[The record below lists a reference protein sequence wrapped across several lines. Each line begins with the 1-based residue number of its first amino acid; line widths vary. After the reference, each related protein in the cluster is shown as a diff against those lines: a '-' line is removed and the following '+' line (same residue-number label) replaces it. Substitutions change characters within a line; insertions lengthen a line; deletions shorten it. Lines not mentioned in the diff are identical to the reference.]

1 MLILLAEDDPK
12 IANLLIQLL
21 SKDGYQVDHAKDGE
35 EAIMYFQMNTYELII
50 LDWMMPYLSGIEVCA
65 RLREDNYTG
74 GILMLTA
81 KDTLDDKVV
90 GLEVGADD
98 YLVKPFEYRE
108 LKARII
114 ALARRSDRKIQ
125 VDIVTKGIF
134 SINRS
139 LQIAYYRKELMGLT
153 KREFQ
158 LFSLLFENQGNAVP
172 RDLIVDKVW
181 GIDGEISNNNLDAFI
196 KLLRKKLKT
205 YDDRKIIVNVR
216 GVGYKLE
223 VYDV

>member
-125 VDIVTKGIF
+125 VDLVTKGLF
-134 SINRS
+134 SINRP
-139 LQIAYYRKELMGLT
+139 LQIAYYNKEIIGLS

-172 RDLIVDKVW
+172 RHLIVDKVW
-181 GIDGEISNNNLDAFI
+181 GIDGEISNNNLDTFI
-196 KLLRKKLKT
+196 KLLRKKLKK

-216 GVGYKLE
+216 GIGYKLE